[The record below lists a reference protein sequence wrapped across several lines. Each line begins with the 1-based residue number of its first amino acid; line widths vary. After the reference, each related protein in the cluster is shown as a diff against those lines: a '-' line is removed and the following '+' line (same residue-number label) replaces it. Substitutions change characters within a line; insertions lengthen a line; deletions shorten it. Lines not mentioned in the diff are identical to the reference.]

1 LRCHE
6 HPEEDRGHIA
16 GFANGRTDMSDR
28 RADDAIE
35 NVRPLRAA
43 LFDWKS
49 MSWSDRLAW
58 YLRLMACVSM
68 IKGLYSWAQVCGMV
82 GEEGG
87 FEAHV
92 QSWQVATAFF
102 SIIDLV
108 AAVGLWL
115 VAPWGAV
122 VWLTSTVSLIVVHV
136 FMPQIYGTNLL
147 LIGLNVFAITA
158 YLALAVLAAREH
170 PR

>member
-1 LRCHE
+1 
-6 HPEEDRGHIA
+6 
-16 GFANGRTDMSDR
+16 MSDPR
-28 RADDAIE
+28 GDDAIQ
-35 NVRPLRAA
+35 NIRPAQVAMLDWAGLDWSGRLA
-43 LFDWKS
+43 LF
-49 MSWSDRLAW
+49 
-58 YLRLMACVSM
+58 LRVMACISM
-68 IKGLYSWAQVCGMV
+68 INGLYSWAQVCGII

-87 FEAHV
+87 FEAHI
-92 QSWQVATAFF
+92 QSWQVATVFF
-102 SIIDLV
+102 SVIDLV

-136 FMPQIYGTNLL
+136 FIPQVYGTNLL
-147 LIGLNVFAITA
+147 VIGLNVLAITT

>member
-1 LRCHE
+1 
-6 HPEEDRGHIA
+6 
-16 GFANGRTDMSDR
+16 MSDP
-28 RADDAIE
+28 RADDAIQ
-35 NVRPLRAA
+35 NIRPAHVAMLDWAGLDWSGRLA
-43 LFDWKS
+43 LF
-49 MSWSDRLAW
+49 
-58 YLRLMACVSM
+58 LRVMACISM
-68 IKGLYSWAQVCGMV
+68 IKGLYSWAQVCGII

-87 FEAHV
+87 FEAHI
-92 QSWQVATAFF
+92 QSWQVATVFF
-102 SIIDLV
+102 SVIDLV

-136 FMPQIYGTNLL
+136 FIPQVYGTNLL
-147 LIGLNVFAITA
+147 VIGLNVLAITT

>member
-1 LRCHE
+1 
-6 HPEEDRGHIA
+6 
-16 GFANGRTDMSDR
+16 
-28 RADDAIE
+28 
-35 NVRPLRAA
+35 
-43 LFDWKS
+43 
-49 MSWSDRLAW
+49 
-58 YLRLMACVSM
+58 M
-68 IKGLYSWAQVCGMV
+68 IKGLYSWAEVCGII

-92 QSWQVATAFF
+92 QSWQVATVFF
-102 SIIDLV
+102 SVIDLV

-136 FMPQIYGTNLL
+136 FIPQVYGTNLL
-147 LIGLNVFAITA
+147 VIGLNVLAITT

>member
-1 LRCHE
+1 
-6 HPEEDRGHIA
+6 
-16 GFANGRTDMSDR
+16 MSDPR
-28 RADDAIE
+28 GDDAIQ
-35 NVRPLRAA
+35 NIRPAQVAMLDWAGLDWSGRLA
-43 LFDWKS
+43 LF
-49 MSWSDRLAW
+49 
-58 YLRLMACVSM
+58 LRVMACISM
-68 IKGLYSWAQVCGMV
+68 IKGLYSWAQVCGII

-87 FEAHV
+87 FEAHI
-92 QSWQVATAFF
+92 QSWQVATVFF
-102 SIIDLV
+102 SVIDLV

-136 FMPQIYGTNLL
+136 FIPQVYGTNLL
-147 LIGLNVFAITA
+147 VIGLNVLAITT

>member
-1 LRCHE
+1 
-6 HPEEDRGHIA
+6 
-16 GFANGRTDMSDR
+16 MSDPH
-28 RADDAIE
+28 ADDAIE
-35 NVRPLRAA
+35 NIRPAPVAMLDWAGLDWSGRLA
-43 LFDWKS
+43 LF
-49 MSWSDRLAW
+49 
-58 YLRLMACVSM
+58 LRIMACVSM
-68 IKGLYSWAQVCGMV
+68 IKGLYSWAQVCGII

-92 QSWQVATAFF
+92 QSWQVTTVFF
-102 SIIDLV
+102 AVIDLV

-122 VWLTSTVSLIVVHV
+122 VWLTSTVSLIVVNV
-136 FMPQIYGTNLL
+136 FIPQVYGTNLL
-147 LIGLNVFAITA
+147 VIGLNVLAITT

>member
-1 LRCHE
+1 
-6 HPEEDRGHIA
+6 
-16 GFANGRTDMSDR
+16 MSDPR
-28 RADDAIE
+28 GDDAIQ
-35 NVRPLRAA
+35 NIRPAQVAMLDWAGLDWSGRLA
-43 LFDWKS
+43 LF
-49 MSWSDRLAW
+49 
-58 YLRLMACVSM
+58 LRVMACISM
-68 IKGLYSWAQVCGMV
+68 IKGLYSWAQVCGII

-87 FEAHV
+87 FEAHI
-92 QSWQVATAFF
+92 QSWQVATVFF
-102 SIIDLV
+102 SVIDLV

-136 FMPQIYGTNLL
+136 FMPQVYGTNLL
-147 LIGLNVFAITA
+147 VIGLNVLAITT

>member
-1 LRCHE
+1 
-6 HPEEDRGHIA
+6 
-16 GFANGRTDMSDR
+16 MSDPR
-28 RADDAIE
+28 GDDAIQ
-35 NVRPLRAA
+35 NIRPAHVAMLDWAGLDWSGRLA
-43 LFDWKS
+43 LF
-49 MSWSDRLAW
+49 
-58 YLRLMACVSM
+58 LRVMACISM
-68 IKGLYSWAQVCGMV
+68 IKGLYSWAQVCGII

-87 FEAHV
+87 FEAHI
-92 QSWQVATAFF
+92 QSWQVATVFF
-102 SIIDLV
+102 SVIDLV

-136 FMPQIYGTNLL
+136 FIPQVYGTNLL
-147 LIGLNVFAITA
+147 VIGLNVLAITT

>member
-1 LRCHE
+1 
-6 HPEEDRGHIA
+6 
-16 GFANGRTDMSDR
+16 MSDP
-28 RADDAIE
+28 RADDAIQ
-35 NVRPLRAA
+35 NIRPAHVAMLDWADLDWSGRLA
-43 LFDWKS
+43 LF
-49 MSWSDRLAW
+49 
-58 YLRLMACVSM
+58 LRIMACISM
-68 IKGLYSWAQVCGMV
+68 IKGLYSWAEVCGII

-87 FEAHV
+87 FEAHI
-92 QSWQVATAFF
+92 QSWQVATVFF
-102 SIIDLV
+102 SVIDLV

-136 FMPQIYGTNLL
+136 FIPQVYGTNLL
-147 LIGLNVFAITA
+147 VIGLNVLAITT

>member
-1 LRCHE
+1 ML
-6 HPEEDRGHIA
+6 DWA
-16 GFANGRTDMSDR
+16 GLDWSGR
-28 RADDAIE
+28 
-35 NVRPLRAA
+35 LA
-43 LFDWKS
+43 LF
-49 MSWSDRLAW
+49 
-58 YLRLMACVSM
+58 LRIMACVSM
-68 IKGLYSWAQVCGMV
+68 IKGLYSWAEVCGII

-92 QSWQVATAFF
+92 QSWQVATVFF
-102 SIIDLV
+102 SVIDLV

-136 FMPQIYGTNLL
+136 FIPQVYGTNLL
-147 LIGLNVFAITA
+147 VIGLNVLAITT

>member
-1 LRCHE
+1 
-6 HPEEDRGHIA
+6 
-16 GFANGRTDMSDR
+16 MSDP
-28 RADDAIE
+28 RADDAIQ
-35 NVRPLRAA
+35 NIRPAQVAMLDWAGLDWSGRLA
-43 LFDWKS
+43 LF
-49 MSWSDRLAW
+49 
-58 YLRLMACVSM
+58 LRVMACISM
-68 IKGLYSWAQVCGMV
+68 IKGLYSWAEVCGII

-87 FEAHV
+87 FEAHI
-92 QSWQVATAFF
+92 QSWQVATVFF
-102 SIIDLV
+102 SVIDLV

-136 FMPQIYGTNLL
+136 FIPQVYGTNLL
-147 LIGLNVFAITA
+147 VIGLNVLAITT

>member
-1 LRCHE
+1 
-6 HPEEDRGHIA
+6 
-16 GFANGRTDMSDR
+16 MSDPH
-28 RADDAIE
+28 ADDAIQ
-35 NVRPLRAA
+35 NIRPAHVAMLDWAGLDWSGRLA
-43 LFDWKS
+43 LF
-49 MSWSDRLAW
+49 
-58 YLRLMACVSM
+58 LRIMACLSM
-68 IKGLYSWAQVCGMV
+68 IKGLYSWAEVCGII

-87 FEAHV
+87 FEAHI
-92 QSWQVATAFF
+92 QSWQVATVFF
-102 SIIDLV
+102 SVIDLV

-136 FMPQIYGTNLL
+136 FIPQVYGTNLL
-147 LIGLNVFAITA
+147 VIGLNVLAITT

>member
-1 LRCHE
+1 LHCHE
-6 HPEEDRGHIA
+6 RSARRRRHREHPA
-16 GFANGRTDMSDR
+16 PVA
-28 RADDAIE
+28 
-35 NVRPLRAA
+35 
-43 LFDWKS
+43 
-49 MSWSDRLAW
+49 RLAW
-58 YLRLMACVSM
+58 AGLDWSGRLALFLRIMACVSM
-68 IKGLYSWAQVCGMV
+68 IKGLYSWAEVCGII

-92 QSWQVATAFF
+92 QSWQVATVFF
-102 SIIDLV
+102 SVIDLV

-136 FMPQIYGTNLL
+136 FIPQVYGTNLL
-147 LIGLNVFAITA
+147 VIGLNVLAITT

>member
-1 LRCHE
+1 
-6 HPEEDRGHIA
+6 
-16 GFANGRTDMSDR
+16 MSDP
-28 RADDAIE
+28 RADDAIV
-35 NVRPLRAA
+35 NIRPAPVAMLDWAGLDWSGRLA
-43 LFDWKS
+43 LF
-49 MSWSDRLAW
+49 
-58 YLRLMACVSM
+58 LRIMACVSM
-68 IKGLYSWAQVCGMV
+68 LKGLYSWAQVCGII

-87 FEAHV
+87 FEAHI
-92 QSWQVATAFF
+92 QSWQVTTAFF
-102 SIIDLV
+102 SVIDLV

-136 FMPQIYGTNLL
+136 FIPQVYGTNLL
-147 LIGLNVFAITA
+147 TIGLNVLAITT